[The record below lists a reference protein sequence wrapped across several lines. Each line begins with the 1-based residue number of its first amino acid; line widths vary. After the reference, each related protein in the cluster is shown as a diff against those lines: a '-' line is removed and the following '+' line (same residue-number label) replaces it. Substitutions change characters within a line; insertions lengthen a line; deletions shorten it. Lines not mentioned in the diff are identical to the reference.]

1 MLKDFVQVAGPL
13 GITHFLLLS
22 ATQNA
27 SYLRVAKVPR
37 GPTLTMRIHQYALQ
51 RDVLTSQQR
60 PRAPKVRRGFMRV
73 GVVVV
78 AWGAEF
84 LSSKP
89 IYPAGHLSG
98 LR

>member
-1 MLKDFVQVAGPL
+1 MQVAGPL

-60 PRAPKVRRGFMRV
+60 PRAPKVRRGVVCVWGWWWLR
-73 GVVVV
+73 GVQSS
-78 AWGAEF
+78 F
-84 LSSKP
+84 IQSLSTQ
-89 IYPAGHLSG
+89 LVT
-98 LR
+98 